1 MRLLITADLHYNH
14 PRSQAL
20 ARQLI
25 EQINALQPD
34 ALLVVGDTAVADG
47 DALETCLKLFDLP
60 GPKLF
65 LAGNH
70 ELWTHGPDSYA
81 LFTHELPQRVQALGW
96 HWLETQPF
104 HLTDQVAVVGS
115 VGWYDYSMAAA
126 QLKIPLR
133 FYQAKISPGAAVRFS
148 QFKYLL
154 DDPEPVPPSALEII
168 ARWNDGKFVKLG
180 RSDPQFL
187 TERLASLTRQL
198 DELRSTPRVIA
209 AVHHVPFLELTP
221 PRHGDQWD
229 FARAYLG
236 SVRLGELLLRYPN
249 ISHIFCGHSH
259 VPAEAHF
266 GTVHAINI
274 GSGYR
279 NKTFRLLDI

>member
-133 FYQAKISPGAAVRFS
+133 FYQAKFHPGLRCASASSSICWMIPNPCHRPRLKSSPAGTTVNS
-148 QFKYLL
+148 SSWV
-154 DDPEPVPPSALEII
+154 DPI
-168 ARWNDGKFVKLG
+168 
-180 RSDPQFL
+180 
-187 TERLASLTRQL
+187 
-198 DELRSTPRVIA
+198 
-209 AVHHVPFLELTP
+209 
-221 PRHGDQWD
+221 
-229 FARAYLG
+229 
-236 SVRLGELLLRYPN
+236 
-249 ISHIFCGHSH
+249 
-259 VPAEAHF
+259 
-266 GTVHAINI
+266 
-274 GSGYR
+274 R
-279 NKTFRLLDI
+279 NF